1 MSVYVLIMGVRRKR
15 LCHNFLNCIMPNVN
29 LPKLLIIDKE
39 QFGQLTDLY
48 KWCENLREEYNITV
62 LTANHGRKV
71 MEMDGVNVRYVP
83 FNFPYM
89 IRGIIY
95 ILYALCTS
103 AFFKGPILV
112 EYFKGCSV
120 LKLLCPWRKMIMD
133 VRTFSIE
140 ADADVRNSADAALRK
155 ESRRFDLVST
165 LSKGIAGKI
174 GLDTVR
180 LLPLGADVISTEP
193 KDYMKG
199 LNLLYIGTFTNRKLD
214 VMLRGIKLFRD
225 RHLNLPMSVDIVG
238 DGLPGMLDELKKQSK
253 ELGLEEIVKFHGY
266 VPLTQVKPF
275 FDRCNVGLSFV
286 PITSYY
292 EHQPPTKT
300 FEYVLSGLFCIAT
313 ATGANKEIIT
323 PENGLLIQDTPE
335 SLCDGLEQ
343 YLAIRPGL
351 NETTLRASLSDS
363 NWNSIAHNYLVPI
376 LDELSQK

>member
-1 MSVYVLIMGVRRKR
+1 MNNPEL
-15 LCHNFLNCIMPNVN
+15 
-29 LPKLLIIDKE
+29 LLIDKVP
-39 QFGQLTDLY
+39 FGELTDLY
-48 KWCENLREEYNITV
+48 KWCEYLRCDYNITV
-62 LTANHGRKV
+62 LTTRHKKKFW
-71 MEMDGVNVRYVP
+71 EMNGVNVIYVP
-83 FNFPYM
+83 FKFPHLV
-89 IRGIIY
+89 RGLIFIIS
-95 ILYALCTS
+95 AVWKS

-120 LKLLCPWRKMIMD
+120 LKLLCPWRRMIMD

-140 ADADVRNSADAALRK
+140 ADSDVRSRADAGLRK

-193 KDYMKG
+193 KDYMSG

-225 RHLNLPMSVDIVG
+225 RHRNLPMSVDIVG
-238 DGLPGMLDELKKQSK
+238 DGLPGMLDGLKKLSA
-253 ELGLEEIVKFHGY
+253 ELGLDEIVKFHGY

-343 YLAIRPGL
+343 YLAIRSTI

-376 LDELSQK
+376 LDELSAGQKD